1 MNFENKVVW
10 ITGASSGIGRAIA
23 LKLSY
28 YEVKLILSSRNIEK
42 LEEVRALCQK
52 PENVKIFSMDLTQT
66 AEAKNWVKD
75 ALGLF
80 NGIDLLINN
89 AGISQRSLAADTE
102 IEVDERIFRIN
113 YFGTVALTKAMLPHF
128 IAKKDGYIVVITSVV
143 GRVGTPLRSSYSAS
157 KHALHGFF
165 DSLRAEVFDENIRI
179 SLICPGFVN
188 TNVSMNALTADGS
201 EQGTMD
207 EATAKGLSPE
217 FFAKK
222 AVKAMKKE
230 KQEVVIGGK
239 LEVLAVYLKRFF
251 PLILSKMLRKV
262 KVT

>member
-52 PENVKIFSMDLTQT
+52 PENVKILSMDLTQT
-66 AEAKNWVKD
+66 TEAKNWVKD

-80 NGIDLLINN
+80 NGVDLLINN
-89 AGISQRSLAADTE
+89 AGISQRSLAADTG

-113 YFGTVALTKAMLPHF
+113 YFGTVALTKALLPHF
-128 IAKKDGYIVVITSVV
+128 IGKNDGYIVVITSVV

-217 FFAKK
+217 FFADK